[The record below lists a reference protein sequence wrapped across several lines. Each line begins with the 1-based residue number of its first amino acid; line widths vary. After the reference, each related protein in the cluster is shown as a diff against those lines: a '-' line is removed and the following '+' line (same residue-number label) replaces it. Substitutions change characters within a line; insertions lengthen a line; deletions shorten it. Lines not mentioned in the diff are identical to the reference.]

1 MHRKYYSLTF
11 VFSKKNLA
19 FIFSRHQIEELHRKV
34 KKEVGDV
41 SIVINNA
48 GVLYCRPFL
57 QHSAPQIENLI
68 QTNLM
73 GKAKYRSLEIRGEK
87 AAPSQPSDHD
97 YSLAFSSLY

>member
-11 VFSKKNLA
+11 VFSKINLA

-73 GKAKYRSLEIRGEK
+73 GKADADLWKFGGKSCTI
-87 AAPSQPSDHD
+87 AA
-97 YSLAFSSLY
+97 F

>member
-1 MHRKYYSLTF
+1 M
-11 VFSKKNLA
+11 A

-87 AAPSQPSDHD
+87 LHHRSLLIMIILWPSAAFIRST
-97 YSLAFSSLY
+97 